1 MSSGIVDTAP
11 LPSLDEVVRDFGR
24 PIVLVDDDDDFR
36 VMFGEAL
43 RLDGTRVIEA
53 AGGTVAIALLDRLAR
68 SREDEPTLLVLDL
81 MMPVMSG
88 IEVLQRLRRSHRW
101 AQLPVLVMTG
111 VNDPMLPV
119 MLNAPVVFKPDM
131 DVLVNAVRQ
140 NIIRS
145 EMTSNRQA

>member
-1 MSSGIVDTAP
+1 MSSGIVDTARP
-11 LPSLDEVVRDFGR
+11 RSPDEVRSGGR
-24 PIVLVDDDDDFR
+24 TVVLVDDDDDFR

-53 AGGTVAIALLDRLAR
+53 AGGTVAIAVLDRLAR
-68 SREDEPTLLVLDL
+68 SREEDPTLLVLDL

-88 IEVLQRLRRSHRW
+88 IEVLQRLRRSPRW
-101 AQLPVLVMTG
+101 AQLPVLIMTG

-119 MLNAPVVFKPDM
+119 MLNTPVVFKPDM

-145 EMTSNRQA
+145 EMSSNRQA

>member
-1 MSSGIVDTAP
+1 
-11 LPSLDEVVRDFGR
+11 
-24 PIVLVDDDDDFR
+24 
-36 VMFGEAL
+36 
-43 RLDGTRVIEA
+43 
-53 AGGTVAIALLDRLAR
+53 
-68 SREDEPTLLVLDL
+68 
-81 MMPVMSG
+81 MPVMSG

-101 AQLPVLVMTG
+101 AQLPVLIMTG